1 MKRFVVAILIL
12 TLIITTAIA
21 EDYSSMTIEELQE
34 VRDEKIKELSV
45 INSLIATMHSN
56 QIDSAEDIDS
66 VSIGDLFP
74 DKTFAEYIRDT
85 LGKTSIHDAVTQDDL
100 DTITKV
106 RISYNGD
113 VSDLTGISHLRNLTS
128 LSVTPYKSS
137 TITDELLKLP
147 YLRGIDLSYY
157 SGTTLPDWFTQMS
170 QLEWLEFAGSSLV
183 TFPDDIGNLGNLTYI
198 MLNNSTDFTDLPESI
213 GNCVK
218 LESLYLG
225 NTGIS
230 SIPSSLGNCIN
241 LTDLELGHTSI
252 SEIPQSIL
260 DLNIERLGI
269 SNTNIE

>member
-21 EDYSSMTIEELQE
+21 EDYSSMTIEELPE

-198 MLNNSTDFTDLPESI
+198 MLNNSTDFTDLPQGCACRHI
-213 GNCVK
+213 PLQQRGRLLVVRFHPCHP
-218 LESLYLG
+218 SLGGHHHLPCASAPHR
-225 NTGIS
+225 GIS
-230 SIPSSLGNCIN
+230 HACCPSALLRTG
-241 LTDLELGHTSI
+241 
-252 SEIPQSIL
+252 
-260 DLNIERLGI
+260 
-269 SNTNIE
+269 